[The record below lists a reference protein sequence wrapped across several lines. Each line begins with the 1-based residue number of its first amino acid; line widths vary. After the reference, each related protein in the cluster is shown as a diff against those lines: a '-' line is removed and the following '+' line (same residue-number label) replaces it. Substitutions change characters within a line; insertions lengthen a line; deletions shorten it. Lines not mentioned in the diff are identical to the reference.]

1 VSPSDDPIAR
11 ARARRAEGALLREIA
26 DELDVSTTTVA
37 RWLDPA
43 KADLMRE
50 RARRAKLARRVP
62 CERCGR
68 PLGYERA
75 GGVCRHC
82 TSDDAHARIDRVAAL
97 YTAGVDTTEIAGR
110 VGLAEGYVSLL
121 LTRLANAGR
130 ITLRYVPRDRESTR
144 ERERQI
150 ASLRGEGLSRG
161 EIAHRVGL
169 TPGSLGVAI
178 ARMRARGAR
187 SAAAAAASSS

>member
-1 VSPSDDPIAR
+1 VSARDELIAR
-11 ARARRAEGALLREIA
+11 AHARRGEGALLREIA
-26 DELDVSTTTVA
+26 DELDVSTTTVT

-43 KADLMRE
+43 KAELMRE
-50 RARRAKLARRVP
+50 RARQAKLARRVP

-82 TSDDAHARIDRVAAL
+82 TSDDAHARVERVAAL
-97 YTAGVDTTEIAGR
+97 YAAGLEASEIAR
-110 VGLAEGYVSLL
+110 QVALAEGYVSLL
-121 LTRLANAGR
+121 LTRLAHAGR
-130 ITLRYVPRDRESTR
+130 ITLRYVPRDRSSTR

-150 ASLRGEGLSRG
+150 ASLRSEGLSRG
-161 EIAHRVGL
+161 EIAPRVGL

-178 ARMRARGAR
+178 ARMRARGALP
-187 SAAAAAASSS
+187 AAAAAAAA

>member
-1 VSPSDDPIAR
+1 
-11 ARARRAEGALLREIA
+11 
-26 DELDVSTTTVA
+26 
-37 RWLDPA
+37 
-43 KADLMRE
+43 MRE

-82 TSDDAHARIDRVAAL
+82 TSDDAHARVERVAAL
-97 YTAGVDTTEIAGR
+97 YTAGLEAPEIARR

-121 LTRLANAGR
+121 LTRLAHAGR
-130 ITLRYVPRDRESTR
+130 ITLRYVPRDRASAL

-150 ASLRGEGLSRG
+150 TALRGEGLSRG
-161 EIAHRVGL
+161 EIARRVGL

-178 ARMRARGAR
+178 ARMRARGALP
-187 SAAAAAASSS
+187 AAAAAAAA